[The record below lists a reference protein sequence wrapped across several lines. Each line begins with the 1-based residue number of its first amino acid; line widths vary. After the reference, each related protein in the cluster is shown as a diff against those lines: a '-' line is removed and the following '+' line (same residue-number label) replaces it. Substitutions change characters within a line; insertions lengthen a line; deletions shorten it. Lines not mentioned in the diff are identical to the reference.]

1 MYAAIVSPQ
10 EDLFM
15 AVRPGQRRGMS
26 LPAPFYTE
34 LLDASEA
41 GSPVPEWFAQ
51 GALRQWGIDLTGR
64 RVDEALVVR
73 RPAVGPVTYSRATYE
88 INKGCNFSCEHCY
101 LEQRPFA
108 GLPLAGKLQMIDL
121 LAEMGVFWF
130 QITGGEPL
138 IDPDFPATY
147 THAHRAGMM
156 IEVLTN
162 GSRLARPQLI
172 ELFRGRP
179 PHKVTVS
186 LYGASPATADRL
198 TRTKGAFKTMHA
210 GVVAARAAGVPV
222 ELTIII
228 TRHNAE
234 DVDAM
239 RALADDLGVPRKEY
253 AMMSPTYTG
262 TAGPLDAQ
270 APGFL
275 DGGFLE
281 SEAPGALDRGGS
293 FDACPAGHT
302 FFHIDPHG
310 LATMCKIG
318 RDNPIN
324 LLTEGPHGLLRLPAI
339 ADAQMLR
346 TGGCTGCT
354 LASTCRV
361 CRPLARI
368 YQEAKAPLHTYCQHG
383 ERTPA

>member
-1 MYAAIVSPQ
+1 MYQAIVSPQ
-10 EDLFM
+10 EDQFM
-15 AVRPGQRRGMS
+15 AVRPGHSKGMS
-26 LPAPFYTE
+26 LPAAFYTE
-34 LLDASEA
+34 LRDRQDR
-41 GSPVPEWFAQ
+41 GDVVPDWFNQA
-51 GALRQWGIDLTGR
+51 AHRQWSLDLAGR

-73 RPAVGPVTYSRATYE
+73 APSTAPVTYSRATYE

-101 LEQRPFA
+101 LELRPFE
-108 GLPLAGKLQMIDL
+108 GLALPDKLRMIDML
-121 LAEMGVFWF
+121 LEMGVFWF

-147 THAHRAGMM
+147 EHAHQAGMM
-156 IEVLTN
+156 IEILTN
-162 GSRLARPQLI
+162 GSRLARPHLV
-172 ELFRGRP
+172 ELFGRRR
-179 PHKVTVS
+179 PHRITVS

-198 TRTKGAFKTMHA
+198 TRTKGAFKNMTD
-210 GVVAARAAGVPV
+210 GVRAARAAGLPLQ
-222 ELTIII
+222 LTIII
-228 TRHNAE
+228 TRYNVD

-253 AMMSPTYTG
+253 GMISPTYTG

-270 APGFL
+270 APGFS
-275 DGGFLE
+275 DATFLE
-281 SEAPGALDRGGS
+281 SEAPGALGTYDS
-293 FDACPAGHT
+293 CPAGHT

-324 LLTEGPHGLLRLPAI
+324 LVREGPQGLLRLPAV

-354 LASTCRV
+354 LSSTCRV

-383 ERTPA
+383 ERIPA